1 MTLPSSGPITL
12 EQAAAEYGLSLPV
25 VLPNS
30 FWGKPGMPS
39 SGPLTLPG
47 DFYGKSNVIFTPN
60 GGSAF
65 NAGTTFASVTLEC
78 NFAAVWTFSGGGT
91 GSSVSIASG
100 DTATSI
106 TFSLTNFSGFRSAY
120 WTVTGTA
127 LGVTREFTVELQ
139 CDTGGID

>member
-12 EQAAAEYGLSLPV
+12 AQAAAEYGLSPPV

-47 DFYGKSNVIFTPN
+47 DFYGKSNVIFAPD
-60 GGSAF
+60 GGTLLAT
-65 NAGTTFASVTLEC
+65 GTTIASIEITC
-78 NFAAVWTFSGGGT
+78 NFAAVWTYSGGGT
-91 GSSVSIASG
+91 GSAVSIPSG
-100 DTATSI
+100 GSAVTI
-106 TFSLTNFSGFRSAY
+106 TFSLTNFSGFRSAF

-127 LGVTREFTVELQ
+127 LGVTRNFTVNLE
-139 CDTGGID
+139 CDTGGIG